1 MFGSLLGQVP
11 IYDFKSSSRIGY
23 REQKP
28 PSSRVIVLEGIYALN
43 EKIRKLLDL
52 RISITGGVHFDLV
65 KRIIRDIDRSGQAPE
80 HIVQQI
86 SETVYPMY
94 KAFIEPD
101 LETAH
106 IRITNN
112 FNPFSGLLQPMYIL
126 KSDVEVDEDKARTL
140 LKEYGD
146 GEINVET
153 QDLVDIYLLPP
164 GEIPHTCQTW
174 IRMRNCDGKYSLMFE
189 ECLVDGNFIISPR
202 IAFGVSVK
210 ILGGL
215 MALGYTNGPI
225 MKRRSRI
232 LSNKKLIVKFDD
244 IEHLGNRRYV
254 QVISQNRALVQSICS
269 KMGMDGHYIPRSY
282 IEQVQ
287 LERLTSDFLTSIDET
302 LDLLNIPQTIVDAS
316 PCITPTLSMTDMPYK
331 TLSDPIEELNPRVWQ
346 SSLTATAAPAHS
358 VSSPVVENSE
368 NGAIN
373 SPTLH
378 DKALQA
384 SGTTLLSCISTWA
397 VTHTFMCVCMRAF
410 YSPYSIVSPSMPRV
424 FFNTHAYSF
433 FLLLLKSRKHQ
444 RRWVLDGVLLNRRI
458 R

>member
-1 MFGSLLGQVP
+1 MVDSLLGQVP

-65 KRIIRDIDRSGQAPE
+65 KRIIRDIERSGQAPE

-146 GEINVET
+146 GKINVET

-164 GEIPHTCQTW
+164 GEDPHTCQTW

-189 ECLVDGNFIISPR
+189 ECLVDENFIISPR
-202 IAFGVSVK
+202 ISFGVSVK

-225 MKRRSRI
+225 MKRKSRI
-232 LSNKKLIVKFDD
+232 LSNEKLIVKFDD
-244 IEHLGNRRYV
+244 IEYLGNRRYV

-287 LERLTSDFLTSIDET
+287 LERVTSDFLTSMDET
-302 LDLLNIPQTIVDAS
+302 LDLLNIPQTLVDGS
-316 PCITPTLSMTDMPYK
+316 PCITPTQSMKEMPFK
-331 TLSDPIEELNPRVWQ
+331 NMPDPSKGVDTHVWET
-346 SSLTATAAPAHS
+346 SLAANTAPTHS
-358 VSSPVVENSE
+358 ISSPVAGKAE
-368 NGAIN
+368 NGAMN
-373 SPTLH
+373 SPGLH
-378 DKALQA
+378 DKALQTP
-384 SGTTLLSCISTWA
+384 GTTLL
-397 VTHTFMCVCMRAF
+397 
-410 YSPYSIVSPSMPRV
+410 
-424 FFNTHAYSF
+424 
-433 FLLLLKSRKHQ
+433 
-444 RRWVLDGVLLNRRI
+444 
-458 R
+458 